1 MLHSCCRPP
10 SRLQPRAT
18 TYNGVS
24 STRTPDF
31 AASRQRERVYR
42 YPPPRVHRF
51 QTNRPCL
58 AFVPSPTERSPSSP
72 HPAWGYPVENRI
84 WFFPRISPCSGP
96 WWLSP
101 RGVGTGEGASPA
113 PDKMS
118 PKTLMRPRSAT
129 GSTDENPRRVITAGT
144 SRLEARQP
152 GLRFRFRWDF
162 HVKVPLRPP
171 TPPALRAH
179 PPPPPGGEGSH
190 GDTRWKAV
198 PGGGTGGGF
207 PGEEGSASPDP
218 APPRALPVQWTVAAI
233 APGGGGRGGGT
244 SLTPA
249 GTQATA
255 IPACLHERLRH
266 RTPRES
272 SGVGTGTAGSVAAEG
287 APASRGN
294 DPGEPFLKS
303 FEGFRIFI

>member
-1 MLHSCCRPP
+1 MFGACRAGHSGPLTLPRRLSDTCWQLPSAAFSASLMLP
-10 SRLQPRAT
+10 SAVET
-18 TYNGVS
+18 
-24 STRTPDF
+24 
-31 AASRQRERVYR
+31 AASRDDVQRREQHPDAREAVR
-42 YPPPRVHRF
+42 YPRPRVHRF
-51 QTNRPCL
+51 QTNRPHL

-233 APGGGGRGGGT
+233 APW
-244 SLTPA
+244 
-249 GTQATA
+249 
-255 IPACLHERLRH
+255 
-266 RTPRES
+266 
-272 SGVGTGTAGSVAAEG
+272 
-287 APASRGN
+287 
-294 DPGEPFLKS
+294 
-303 FEGFRIFI
+303 

>member
-1 MLHSCCRPP
+1 MFGACRAGHSGPLTLPRRLSDTCWQLPSAAFSASLMLP
-10 SRLQPRAT
+10 SAVET
-18 TYNGVS
+18 
-24 STRTPDF
+24 
-31 AASRQRERVYR
+31 AASRDDVQRREQHPDAREAVR
-42 YPPPRVHRF
+42 YPRPRVHRF
-51 QTNRPCL
+51 QTNRPHL
-58 AFVPSPTERSPSSP
+58 AFVPSPTERSSSSP

-84 WFFPRISPCSGP
+84 WFFPGISPCSGP

-101 RGVGTGEGASPA
+101 RGVGTGE
-113 PDKMS
+113 
-118 PKTLMRPRSAT
+118 
-129 GSTDENPRRVITAGT
+129 
-144 SRLEARQP
+144 
-152 GLRFRFRWDF
+152 
-162 HVKVPLRPP
+162 
-171 TPPALRAH
+171 
-179 PPPPPGGEGSH
+179 
-190 GDTRWKAV
+190 
-198 PGGGTGGGF
+198 
-207 PGEEGSASPDP
+207 
-218 APPRALPVQWTVAAI
+218 
-233 APGGGGRGGGT
+233 GGT